1 MHIKPKI
8 VLFVLLP
15 IFLFFG
21 LITLFD
27 YQATRARITT
37 QVKVNLQDQAQL
49 YANQVDTL
57 VREASSIA
65 LTTANFVSSHQSFQ
79 ESMLYEVIGQ
89 NIQNN
94 PLIYGATIAFEPGEF
109 AGRAL
114 FSPYVY
120 HAANGLKQLDLGT
133 ASYDYTKPQ
142 WHWYAIPRQ
151 TGRALWSEPY
161 FDEGGGNIEMVTFS
175 MPFFRSGHFAGVTT
189 VDLDISH
196 LLGIAGLDKLDRQ
209 NTFIVTQSGH
219 FVFHHDKR
227 WLGKRWQ
234 DNQNE
239 FPPSQAN
246 KLSQVLQGRAAQ
258 IFELS
263 EPNGKSLWVASAPV
277 TGANWNL
284 IVRIDA
290 QEALAEINEQATRSA
305 KLIVIALVLALLVSW
320 FLLTRI
326 VNPIG
331 RLAEIARQIAEGKPD
346 ADVIAESKDEVG
358 ELSKSFAL
366 MAEKLKAREAALIQ
380 SNTALKTQIQER
392 TEELEKRIRTEQI
405 LRYSEEKF
413 AVAFNSNPTA
423 FCIIRREDGLLLEV
437 NKAFEDLLEYR
448 HDDLVRKTIA
458 EIDFWVDLS
467 TRPEIVDF
475 LLEEN
480 PARSGETRWRTRSGK
495 IRTVIP
501 SAELVT
507 LDGVSF
513 LLTSIVDITERKQTE
528 YELNHYRRHLEDLVA
543 TRTAELEIANQ
554 RLKEI
559 DQLKSMFIASMS
571 HELRTP
577 LNAIIGFSGMLY
589 QGLSGDLTDEQKHD
603 VERIYRAGN
612 HLLELITDVI
622 DISKI
627 EAGRV
632 DTFPREFSLK
642 ELVDEAVATIQPLA
656 DAKSLTVTVTPPA
669 AWPRVVTDRKRVL
682 QCLLNVLGN
691 AVKYSEH
698 GGIVLSVHDRND
710 DFEFSVRDTG
720 IGIAPEDLHKLFEAF
735 ERLDSHL
742 RIKAGGTGLGLYL
755 TRKIITDILGGEITV
770 ESRPGVGSTFTMHM
784 PKVMHATSGA
794 THDKVA
800 TLLPQKQG
808 LTRSTEP

>member
-1 MHIKPKI
+1 MNIKPKI

-15 IFLFFG
+15 IFSFFG

-27 YQATRARITT
+27 YQATKARITT
-37 QVKVNLQDQAQL
+37 QVKANLQDQAQL
-49 YANQVDTL
+49 YANQVDAL
-57 VREASSIA
+57 VREANSIA
-65 LTTANFVSSHQSFQ
+65 LTTANFVSSNKSFS
-79 ESMLYEVIGQ
+79 EPMLYEVIGQ

-94 PLIYGATIAFEPGEF
+94 PLIYGAAIAFEPGEF
-109 AGRAL
+109 PGRAL

-120 HAANGLKQLDLGT
+120 HAEAGLKQLDLGT

-142 WHWYAIPRQ
+142 WQWYAMPKQ

-161 FDEGGGNIEMVTFS
+161 FDKGGGNIEMATFS
-175 MPFFRSGHFAGVTT
+175 MPFFRNGRFAGVTT

-196 LLGIAGLDKLDRQ
+196 LLDIAGLDKLDRQ

-219 FVFHHDKR
+219 FVFHHDIG

-234 DNQNE
+234 DNETE
-239 FPPSQAN
+239 FPPGQAD
-246 KLSQVLQGRAAQ
+246 KLAQVLQSRTAQ
-258 IFELS
+258 IFELTES
-263 EPNGKSLWVASAPV
+263 NGKSLWVASAPV

-290 QEALAEINEQATRSA
+290 QEVLAGINAQATRSA

-331 RLAEIARQIAEGKPD
+331 RLAEITRQIAEGKLGVSV
-346 ADVIAESKDEVG
+346 AAEGKDEIG

-366 MAEKLKAREAALIQ
+366 MAEKLKAREATLIQ
-380 SNTALKTQIQER
+380 TNTALKTQIQER
-392 TEELEKRIRTEQI
+392 TDELEKRIRTEQI

-413 AVAFNSNPTA
+413 AVAFNSNPSA
-423 FCIIRREDGLLLEV
+423 FCIIRREDGLFLDV
-437 NKAFEDLLEYR
+437 NAAFESLLEYR
-448 HDDLVRKTIA
+448 HDELVGKTTT
-458 EIDFWVDLS
+458 ELDFWVDLN
-467 TRPEIVDF
+467 TRPEILNF
-475 LLEEN
+475 LLEKN
-480 PARSGETRWRTRSGK
+480 PTRTREARWRTKTGK
-495 IRTVIP
+495 IRIVIP

-507 LDGVSF
+507 LDGESF
-513 LLTSIVDITERKQTE
+513 LLTSIIDITERKQAE
-528 YELNHYRRHLEDLVA
+528 QELNHYRQHLEELVA
-543 TRTAELEIANQ
+543 TRTAELEVANQ

-559 DQLKSMFIASMS
+559 DKLKSMFIASMS

-632 DTFPREFSLK
+632 DAFPKEFSLK
-642 ELVDEAVATIQPLA
+642 ELVNEAVATIQPLA
-656 DAKSLTVTVTPPA
+656 DAKKLTVTVTPPP
-669 AWPRVVTDRKRVL
+669 AWPHVITDRKRVF
-682 QCLLNVLGN
+682 QCLLNVLSN

-698 GGIVLSVHDRND
+698 GNIVLTVRDKD
-710 DFEFSVRDTG
+710 EDFEFSVRDTG
-720 IGIAPEDLHKLFEAF
+720 IGIAPEDIHKLFEAF

-742 RIKAGGTGLGLYL
+742 RVKAGGTGLGLYL

-770 ESRPGVGSTFTMHM
+770 ESQPGVGSTFTMHM
-784 PKVMHATSGA
+784 PKVMHATSDP

-800 TLLPQKQG
+800 IPLPQKQVS
-808 LTRSTEP
+808 TRSTEP